1 MISLIGTLIGFGT
14 SIVPEVLGYFKQ
26 KQANEQELRMLEAK
40 AKYASQLSELR
51 IKELDAE
58 AEIQETKSIYEHD
71 RTIDSGPI
79 INSLRGSV
87 RPVITYLF
95 FLMFAAVKGTL
106 IYAMITTQNMDCT
119 IAIQMAWDNET
130 AAIFSAIIAFWF
142 GNRAMGKARAHIYS
156 DKPNS
161 SIASK

>member
-87 RPVITYLF
+87 RPVITSVLSNVCSSQRHLDLCHDYYTKHGLDDCNTDGVGQRDSSYL
-95 FLMFAAVKGTL
+95 
-106 IYAMITTQNMDCT
+106 
-119 IAIQMAWDNET
+119 
-130 AAIFSAIIAFWF
+130 
-142 GNRAMGKARAHIYS
+142 
-156 DKPNS
+156 
-161 SIASK
+161 